1 MMRLLGGTY
10 RVSAFLNQQ
19 KLLTHSEGG
28 LSIYSKLRFFIGS
41 GAFAVKKKKNDFQIM
56 LVSSEAT

>member
-41 GAFAVKKKKNDFQIM
+41 GAFAVKKNGFKIM